1 MIIVLNL
8 YFCQVKSKDE
18 TLECLTTGTGAESRA
33 IGALTFCI
41 CTISVAANLTLV
53 DRKLTL

>member
-1 MIIVLNL
+1 MNVALNL
-8 YFCQVKSKDE
+8 SFCQVKSKDE

-33 IGALTFCI
+33 IGALTFC
-41 CTISVAANLTLV
+41 TISVAANLTLV